1 MVSDHTIEVIW
12 VIKCFF
18 VQFCVFLP
26 CLLNIFCFSL
36 VLDIFVLYCANLC
49 MKLSLGISNF
59 LEEITSLSYSVV
71 LPYFF
76 ALFASEVF
84 SLLAILWNSALSWEY
99 LSLSP
104 LPFTSLLFST
114 ICKASSD
121 NHFTFF
127 HFCFFVMVLVITSC
141 TMLQTSIH
149 ISSDSLSM
157 RSYPL
162 NLFITS
168 TVEL

>member
-1 MVSDHTIEVIW
+1 
-12 VIKCFF
+12 
-18 VQFCVFLP
+18 
-26 CLLNIFCFSL
+26 
-36 VLDIFVLYCANLC
+36 

-104 LPFTSLLFST
+104 LPFTSLLFSAVF
-114 ICKASSD
+114 KASSD
-121 NHFTFF
+121 NYFAVFCISFLRRNIYIYSLHYAVLTSTFLI
-127 HFCFFVMVLVITSC
+127 HKK
-141 TMLQTSIH
+141 LQT
-149 ISSDSLSM
+149 
-157 RSYPL
+157 
-162 NLFITS
+162 F
-168 TVEL
+168 